1 MGNLSKFNH
10 SLSIIIPVYN
20 EEALLAQSIAETYH
34 SASSLLNEFE
44 VIIVNDA
51 STDGSQKIIDGFKKQ
66 YANITCITH
75 ADNTGFGGA
84 IKSGLAACKFEF
96 ALCVPADSPVDNE
109 TLEAFLSAC
118 VSSDL
123 VISYRLQRVGYT
135 KVMAFNSKVY
145 HLLIATLFRLNYND
159 FNWIHL
165 YRLSIF
171 RTINIQSK
179 GIFMLA
185 EVIIKAAKNKYSIKE
200 IPVVQRQRTS
210 GTASSTKLSSIINV
224 LKELMLYLLRG

>member
-34 SASSLLNEFE
+34 SALHLLAEFE

-51 STDGSQKIIDGFKKQ
+51 SKDGSQQIIDEFKKQ
-66 YANITCITH
+66 HSNITCITH
-75 ADNTGFGGA
+75 LGNTGFGGA

-96 ALCVPADSPVDNE
+96 ALCVPADSPVDIE
-109 TLEAFLSAC
+109 TLGAFLSAC
-118 VSSDL
+118 THSDL
-123 VISYRLQRVGYT
+123 VISYRLKRVGYT

-145 HLLIATLFRLNYND
+145 HLLIATLFHLKFRD
-159 FNWIHL
+159 FNWIHM
-165 YRLSIF
+165 YRMSIF
-171 RTINIQSK
+171 EKVNIQSK

-185 EVIIKAAKNKYSIKE
+185 EVIIKSAKEKYRIVE
-200 IPVVQRQRTS
+200 IPVVQRQRIS

-224 LKELMLYLLRG
+224 LKELMLHLLN